1 MTDTKITSKEAIMIV
16 VTIFVSHTIV
26 TLPQNLLSNTKSAT
40 LINLLYVG
48 IIAIFIAYLIF
59 RLLKNFASLDII
71 DISHYLGGSVLKN
84 IVGIIFIAYFILTSS
99 NLLREFC
106 EGLRVAFFPMTNIL
120 FVLVP
125 FIIVLFITNSLSFG
139 SNVKTISLIFPIVLI
154 SVVFLFF
161 GNFDNFSFGRMFPI
175 LGKGF
180 SDTFITGISNI
191 FAFSG
196 ISCLYFIPPYLKE
209 PHKMKRIC
217 LSSVLIGLL
226 YFLFCTATIL
236 LLFSF
241 FVDVDEVLPLYSAAS
256 YIEFGV
262 FFQRVETFFMLIWIL
277 EIGCYLI
284 VTNRF
289 SISIFQ
295 KMTNL
300 KIQKPLAMIFPLLIL
315 GFSLLPK
322 NYSVIRFLETNIYAY
337 FIIGIVFVLG
347 IAILL
352 LANLKKRKEGKLG
365 NETLAKNM

>member
-1 MTDTKITSKEAIMIV
+1 MTDTKITSKEAIMLV

-48 IIAIFIAYLIF
+48 IIAILLAYVIY
-59 RLLKNFASLDII
+59 RLLKNFASLDIV
-71 DISHYLGGSVLKN
+71 DISQYLGGNILKN
-84 IVGIIFIAYFILTSS
+84 IIGGIFITYFIVSSS

-106 EGLRVAFFPMTNIL
+106 EGLHVAFFPMTSIQ
-120 FVLVP
+120 FVLIP
-125 FIIVLFITNSLSFG
+125 FILVLFLTNSLSFS
-139 SNVKTISLIFPIVLI
+139 SNVKTIAIIFPIVLI
-154 SVVFLFF
+154 SIVFLFF
-161 GNFDNFSFGRMFPI
+161 GNFQNFSFERMFPI

-180 SDTFITGISNI
+180 YDTFITGIGNI

-209 PHKMKRIC
+209 PNKMKQIA
-217 LSSVLIGLL
+217 LSSVIIGLL

-256 YIEFGV
+256 YIEFGI
-262 FFQRVETFFMLIWIL
+262 FFQRLESFFMLIWIL

-295 KMTNL
+295 KITNL
-300 KIQKPLAMIFPLLIL
+300 KFQKPLAMIFPLLIL
-315 GFSLLPK
+315 GISLLPK
-322 NYSVIRFLETNIYAY
+322 NYSIIRFLESNIYSY
-337 FIIGIVFVLG
+337 FIIAIIFVLG

-352 LANLKKRKEGKLG
+352 LANLKKRKEGKVR
-365 NETLAKNM
+365 

>member
-1 MTDTKITSKEAIMIV
+1 MTDSKITSKEAIMLV

-40 LINLLYVG
+40 LINLIYVG
-48 IIAIFIAYLIF
+48 IIAILLAYVIY

-71 DISHYLGGSVLKN
+71 DISQYLGGSVLKT
-84 IVGIIFIAYFILTSS
+84 IVGGIFIAYFIVTSS

-120 FVLVP
+120 SILVP
-125 FIIVLFITNSLSFG
+125 FILVLFITNYLSFS
-139 SNVKTISLIFPIVLI
+139 SNVKTISLIFPLVLI
-154 SVVFLFF
+154 SIVFLFF
-161 GNFDNFSFGRMFPI
+161 GNFGNFSFERMFPV

-180 SDTFITGISNI
+180 VDTFITGIGNI

-209 PHKMKRIC
+209 PNQMKKIC
-217 LSSVLIGLL
+217 LSSVIIGLM

-241 FVDVDEVLPLYSAAS
+241 FVDVDEVLPLYSSAS

-262 FFQRVETFFMLIWIL
+262 FFQRLESFFMLIWIL
-277 EIGCYLI
+277 EIGSYLI

-295 KMTNL
+295 KITNL
-300 KIQKPLAMIFPLLIL
+300 KFHKPLAMIFPLLIF
-315 GFSLLPK
+315 GIALLPK
-322 NYSVIRFLETNIYAY
+322 NYSIIRFLESNIYAY
-337 FIIGIVFVLG
+337 FIIAIVFVFG
-347 IAILL
+347 IAILF
-352 LANLKKRKEGKLG
+352 LANLKKKKERSVKPQK
-365 NETLAKNM
+365 TQ